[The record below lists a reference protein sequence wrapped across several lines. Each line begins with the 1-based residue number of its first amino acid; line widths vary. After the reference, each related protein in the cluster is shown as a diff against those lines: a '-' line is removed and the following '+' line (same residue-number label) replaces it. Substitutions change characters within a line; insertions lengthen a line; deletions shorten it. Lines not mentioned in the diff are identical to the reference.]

1 MKWLGGNQ
9 ALSFRIRSNL
19 RVIRSNKL
27 ILQLGKWAQ
36 KSPMSQSVLET
47 DMECSPEIVTFPMV
61 LNFVFLFCF
70 FLLCLALV
78 MPFKTLMCLP
88 LVNTFSA
95 YVEKLKRVWR
105 RAKTTCQRTSVL
117 FFNLER
123 RNVKHG
129 EETLNNCRAPTMWQV
144 CYIFKKLTPK

>member
-9 ALSFRIRSNL
+9 ALSFRIRSIL
-19 RVIRSNKL
+19 RVIWSNKL

-47 DMECSPEIVTFPMV
+47 DMECSPEICDLSHGPQLFFP
-61 LNFVFLFCF
+61 
-70 FLLCLALV
+70 LCLALV

-95 YVEKLKRVWR
+95 YVEKLERVWR
-105 RAKTTCQRTSVL
+105 RAKTMCQKTSVL

-123 RNVKHG
+123 RNMMRKH
-129 EETLNNCRAPTMWQV
+129 
-144 CYIFKKLTPK
+144 